1 MLFGNIMKFTQF
13 LIERISMSHYN
24 DVIED
29 GVIQCCK
36 QVIDSVRSLKKQI
49 SPDARNSADDGKLN
63 TLVNEMTE
71 LMLPKCNSIF
81 RIGMAR
87 HINNNVSEVK
97 KQVTIFFK
105 PIDPDNG
112 LANGYTITINVKFVN
127 SIVTTLIRLMAN
139 IASKSDDKFNTFFN
153 VTGDDI
159 EDRFDMSQIPSLEDM
174 VQVFVHEL
182 VHVVQHL
189 KQSHR
194 DTTEYRSYLTNDK
207 KRFNDAIAS
216 SSDEDAHL
224 YYASPQE
231 IPAFAHDIV
240 SNILKSMQGKNVSR
254 SDIQDAVRDR
264 VGAMFPNRND
274 PKVKKVYNRYL
285 KLVYQELMDNLGK

>member
-1 MLFGNIMKFTQF
+1 
-13 LIERISMSHYN
+13 MSHYN

-29 GVIQCCK
+29 GVIECCK
-36 QVIDSVRSLKKQI
+36 QIVDSIKSVKKQI
-49 SPDARNSADDGKLN
+49 SPDAHNSADGGNLN
-63 TLVNEMTE
+63 KLVNEVSE

-87 HINNNVSEVK
+87 HINNNIPEVK
-97 KQVTIFFK
+97 KQVIVFFK
-105 PIDPDNG
+105 PIDPNNG
-112 LANGYTITINVKFVN
+112 LADGYTITINTKFVN
-127 SIVTTLIRLMAN
+127 NIVKTLVRFIAN
-139 IASKSDDKFNTFFN
+139 IAAREEDKLNTFFS

-159 EDRFDMSQIPSLEDM
+159 EDRFDISQIPALEEM
-174 VQVFVHEL
+174 TQVFVHEL

-194 DTTEYRSYLTNDK
+194 STTEYRSYLTNDK
-207 KRFNDAIAS
+207 KRFDDAIAS

-240 SNILKSMQGKNVSR
+240 SNILRDMRGKKISR
-254 SDIQDAVRDR
+254 DDIQYAVRDR
-264 VGAMFPNRND
+264 VGSMFPNRTD
-274 PKVKKVYNRYL
+274 PKVKKVYNKYL
-285 KLVYQELMDNLGK
+285 KLVYQELMDNLGKQS

>member
-1 MLFGNIMKFTQF
+1 MKFTQF

-36 QVIDSVRSLKKQI
+36 QVVDSVKSVKKQI
-49 SPDARNSADDGKLN
+49 SPDARNSAGEGNLN
-63 TLVNEMTE
+63 KLVNETTE
-71 LMLPKCNSIF
+71 LMLSKCNSIF

-97 KQVTIFFK
+97 KQVTVFFK
-105 PIDPDNG
+105 PIDPNNG
-112 LANGYTITINVKFVN
+112 LASGYAITINTKFINNIVK
-127 SIVTTLIRLMAN
+127 TLIRLIAN
-139 IASKSDDKFNTFFN
+139 IATKSDDKLNTFFS
-153 VTGDDI
+153 VTGDDV
-159 EDRFDMSQIPSLEDM
+159 EDRFDISQIPSLEDM

-194 DTTEYRSYLTNDK
+194 DSTEYRSYLTRDK
-207 KRFNDAIAS
+207 KRFDAAIAS

-240 SNILKSMQGKNVSR
+240 SNILKSMRGKNVSR
-254 SDIQDAVRDR
+254 SDIQDAVQDR

-274 PKVKKVYNRYL
+274 PKVKKVYNKYL